1 MLISTFSFKLSALSN
16 IIYKMTSSDD
26 EFDKEA
32 EVSSLKQ
39 KRSSIKG
46 QLTRFETFING
57 FDNDNGSIVQLQTLN
72 CTIKGLNTV
81 LLSTALVKVFD
92 RANQIINCRVRKI
105 YSINWV
111 LTTNKQFFQYQVSI
125 KHRQLYQNK

>member
-1 MLISTFSFKLSALSN
+1 
-16 IIYKMTSSDD
+16 MTSSDD